1 MQEIDYLEQNNSKRV
16 GVKLSLDF
24 IPILLQFILRFNK
37 IIQNIEYKILLQL
50 EIEIDRNI

>member
-16 GVKLSLDF
+16 GIKLSLNF
-24 IPILLQFILRFNK
+24 IPTLLQFILIFNK

>member
-37 IIQNIEYKILLQL
+37 IIQNIEYKILIQL